1 MYQMSYEGFYLL
13 SEKVAHLFVHD
24 CVSVWS
30 TILFIA
36 WPREELQ
43 LACAGRR
50 WWGLQLSLLTRRASV
65 CVWGEN
71 QRLWCK
77 ALSASSL
84 YPLPLLRLEFISLP
98 PFSSQSG
105 KTSPGNSLDYP
116 IIFLL
121 HHGWGEWLKYPPGF
135 FCVFSSSRL
144 NIMASLCPALKY
156 VVPEL
161 HDPSNRLVTA
171 CHTIKILVLKNF

>member
-1 MYQMSYEGFYLL
+1 MLRVMLL
-13 SEKVAHLFVHD
+13 MLCSFIYTNNHLFTILTHIRSLCASHVLWRIFPSLWND

-30 TILFIA
+30 AILFIA

-50 WWGLQLSLLTRRASV
+50 WWGLRLSLLTRRASV
-65 CVWGEN
+65 CAWGEN

-84 YPLPLLRLEFISLP
+84 YPLPLLRLEFISVP

-121 HHGWGEWLKYPPGF
+121 HHGWGDWLKYPPGF
-135 FCVFSSSRL
+135 SSLQDS
-144 NIMASLCPALKY
+144 
-156 VVPEL
+156 
-161 HDPSNRLVTA
+161 T
-171 CHTIKILVLKNF
+171 